1 MLFLRV
7 PGKRQRQNPHLLFIS
22 PGGGE
27 DGAGLCAC
35 HLFSVRGRTSSPAGH
50 EMSCRDVTVGHSA
63 SREWTT
69 EVQLRFSFSLLA
81 PSPRSPL
88 WPDSERPESS
98 TLDAGGDAGSP
109 APWAGPCAGM
119 QARHKGW
126 ARVGLPSEARTV
138 PLLCLVCSGHRR
150 ESSCF
155 HGSTPLGFGGSAER
169 L

>member
-27 DGAGLCAC
+27 GRGGP
-35 HLFSVRGRTSSPAGH
+35 VRLPFVQLPGRASSPADH
-50 EMSCRDVTVGHSA
+50 EMSCRDVTVGLSA

-69 EVQLRFSFSLLA
+69 EIQLRFSFSSGTESRA
-81 PSPRSPL
+81 PL

-119 QARHKGW
+119 QARHKGR
-126 ARVGLPSEARTV
+126 AGVGLPSEACTV
-138 PLLCLVCSGHRR
+138 LLLCLVCSGHRR

>member
-27 DGAGLCAC
+27 DRGGP
-35 HLFSVRGRTSSPAGH
+35 VRLPFVQRSGRASSPAGR
-50 EMSCRDVTVGHSA
+50 EMSCRDVIVGHSA

-69 EVQLRFSFSLLA
+69 EVQLRFSFSFLA

-126 ARVGLPSEARTV
+126 AGVGLPSEACRV